1 MLFRLILIF
10 SIVST
15 VAGCM
20 PTDAENTNQE
30 APRSGATQSHQ
41 TNQDEKAD
49 ELYLPGQD

>member
-10 SIVST
+10 SFVST

-20 PTDAENTNQE
+20 PTETENTNQE
-30 APRSGATQSHQ
+30 APHSGSTQSPR
-41 TNQDEKAD
+41 TNQDEKSD